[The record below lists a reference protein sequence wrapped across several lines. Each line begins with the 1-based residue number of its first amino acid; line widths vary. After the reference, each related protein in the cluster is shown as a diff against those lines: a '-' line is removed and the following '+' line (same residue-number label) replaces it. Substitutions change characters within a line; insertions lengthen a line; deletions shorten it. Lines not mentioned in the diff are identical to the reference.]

1 MNGLGFFGGD
11 DIVLECVIEPGVVD
25 EISSSLQY
33 PRQLLHILEML
44 SKDSSF
50 HRHRR
55 CKEKQQAKRLN
66 MPKSAETELPKQ

>member
-1 MNGLGFFGGD
+1 MVVKNGADYG
-11 DIVLECVIEPGVVD
+11 VIEPGAVD
-25 EISSSLQY
+25 EISSSLCQKY
-33 PRQLLHILEML
+33 PRQLLHNLEML

-55 CKEKQQAKRLN
+55 CKEKQPEKRLK

>member
-25 EISSSLQY
+25 EISSSLQ
-33 PRQLLHILEML
+33 LLHILEML

-55 CKEKQQAKRLN
+55 CKEKQPEKRLN
-66 MPKSAETELPKQ
+66 MPKSAETELPKR